1 MKKRFRHEGTINY
14 NKQRRNYEGQVRY
27 QKEDGTYTRKHFRGA
42 SREEVKKKIQQFL
55 DGNPKQS
62 QVYTVETW
70 LEDWLKTKKLE
81 VKIKTYE
88 RYRCTIY
95 AHILPYIGTIPLKSL
110 TTMKLQDYL
119 TTLANRPSRLHRKLA
134 PRTVNG
140 VRRLL
145 IGAFNDAVNFDVL
158 QKNPMLGTKPLRVER
173 TEMHI
178 LTKKKAAKLL
188 QVAKSDNMISWII
201 IAIALGTGM
210 RIGEIFGL
218 RWQRVDL
225 VHKKILVSETVVH
238 TNHTNIVQSTGKTAG
253 SYRTIP
259 ISASLVSDLEVYHQ
273 WQADLKKMISGYHD
287 QDFVIA
293 KLNGDVLDPSNFS
306 ARTFKKYLKQA
317 GITSEFRVHDLR
329 HTHITWLLEAG
340 VNIKVISQRAGH
352 ASTRIT
358 LDTYSHVMPSMQD
371 AAVEALDK
379 ISDELQGIKESA
391 MEYLV
396 S

>member
-14 NKQRRNYEGQVRY
+14 DKHRRNYEGQVRY
-27 QKEDGTYTRKHFRGA
+27 QKADGTYARKHFRGS
-42 SREEVKKKIQQFL
+42 SREDVKQKIQQFL
-55 DGNPKQS
+55 DGTPEQA
-62 QVYTVETW
+62 QVYTVSSW
-70 LEDWLKTKKLE
+70 LDSWLKTKKLS
-81 VKIKTYE
+81 VKVKTYE
-88 RYRCTIY
+88 RYRCTIR
-95 AHILPYIGTIPLKSL
+95 AHILPYIGTIPLKTL

-188 QVAKSDNMISWII
+188 QVAKSDNMVSWII

-218 RWQRVDL
+218 RWRRIDL
-225 VHKKILVSETVVH
+225 VHNKILVSETVVH
-238 TNHTNIVQSTGKTAG
+238 TNHTNIIQSTGKTAG

-259 ISASLVSDLEVYHQ
+259 ISDSLASDLKSYHQ
-273 WQADLKKMISGYHD
+273 WQDSLKKMISGYHD

-379 ISDELQGIKESA
+379 ISDELQGVKEPTL
-391 MEYLV
+391 EYLA

>member
-27 QKEDGTYTRKHFRGA
+27 QKEDGTYARKHFRGA
-42 SREEVKKKIQQFL
+42 SREEVKRKVQQFL
-55 DGNPKQS
+55 EGNPEQS

-95 AHILPYIGTIPLKSL
+95 AHIFPYIGTIPLKSL

-201 IAIALGTGM
+201 IAVALGTGM

-225 VHKKILVSETVVH
+225 VHKKILVS
-238 TNHTNIVQSTGKTAG
+238 
-253 SYRTIP
+253 
-259 ISASLVSDLEVYHQ
+259 DLEVYHQ
-273 WQADLKKMISGYHD
+273 WQDDLKKMISGYHD

>member
-1 MKKRFRHEGTINY
+1 MKQGRTLAELGAELERQRNARKDYLVNTSALSMKTQDGKSIVQFENSHEMETYRVGDIAHQQLATRLGIPFRYYLKMQKDYPALLDENVNGWLHKEPE
-14 NKQRRNYEGQVRY
+14 RRMLR
-27 QKEDGTYTRKHFRGA
+27 T
-42 SREEVKKKIQQFL
+42 L
-55 DGNPKQS
+55 DGRMRAFLSARYRRLDN
-62 QVYTVETW
+62 
-70 LEDWLKTKKLE
+70 LELCAAVLPIIHEMKGADIESCEVTESHMYIKVVNKKLKAE
-81 VKIKTYE
+81 VAVGDVVQAGFVVSNSEVGLGSLKVEPLIFRLVCKNGLICKDYSQKKYHVGKQVDMDADEAYE
-88 RYRCTIY
+88 LYSDETLR
-95 AHILPYIGTIPLKSL
+95 ADDKAFF
-110 TTMKLQDYL
+110 MK
-119 TTLANRPSRLHRKLA
+119 
-134 PRTVNG
+134 V
-140 VRRLL
+140 
-145 IGAFNDAVNFDVL
+145 
-158 QKNPMLGTKPLRVER
+158 
-173 TEMHI
+173 
-178 LTKKKAAKLL
+178 
-188 QVAKSDNMISWII
+188 
-201 IAIALGTGM
+201 
-210 RIGEIFGL
+210 
-218 RWQRVDL
+218 
-225 VHKKILVSETVVH
+225 
-238 TNHTNIVQSTGKTAG
+238 
-253 SYRTIP
+253 
-259 ISASLVSDLEVYHQ
+259 
-273 WQADLKKMISGYHD
+273 